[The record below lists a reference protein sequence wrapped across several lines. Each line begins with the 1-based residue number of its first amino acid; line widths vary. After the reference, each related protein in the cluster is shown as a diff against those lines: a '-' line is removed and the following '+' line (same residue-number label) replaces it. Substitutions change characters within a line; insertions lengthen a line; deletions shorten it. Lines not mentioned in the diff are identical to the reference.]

1 MGWLYSKKTLP
12 PTRNVTFMKVEFGG
26 KFFKMFVALKSRI
39 TGNLKKIEK
48 IAKRNIEKYK
58 KE

>member
-1 MGWLYSKKTLP
+1 
-12 PTRNVTFMKVEFGG
+12 MKVEFGG